1 MNARKKELT
10 EEQYEDILDE
20 IYPEPVL
27 ICGMEYNQ
35 AHALKEL
42 DPIAFRCSQSDY
54 QDDDS
59 IPWVCDVCDT
69 EHDTEE
75 SADNCCKVSHLVD
88 LLERA
93 GFVGTDTSITE
104 SLLTYGL
111 VYRESD
117 GLTLLCTNPDCKDEV
132 EDLDDILFQFESISK
147 DDIQSAIDEQKDGFF
162 DYLGTT
168 KEEYTLDSIPLV
180 MAISDI
186 LQYESCWLIESIEY
200 PLNIDDVIKSL
211 KAEQNIK
218 EE

>member
-10 EEQYEDILDE
+10 EEQYENILDD

-35 AHALKEL
+35 AYALKEL
-42 DPIAFRCSQSDY
+42 DPIAFRCGQSDY

-59 IPWVCDVCDT
+59 IPWECSLCGQEFDNEDY
-69 EHDTEE
+69 
-75 SADNCCKVSHLVD
+75 ADNCCKVSHLVG
-88 LLERA
+88 LLESA
-93 GFVGTDTSITE
+93 GFTGTDESITE

-132 EDLDDILFQFESISK
+132 EDLDDILFQFESISR
-147 DDIQSAIDEQKDGFF
+147 DDIQNAIDEQENGFF
-162 DYLGTT
+162 DCLGTP

-180 MAISDI
+180 RAISDI

-200 PLNIDDVIKSL
+200 PLNIDDVTKSL
-211 KAEQNIK
+211 KAEQTTKK
-218 EE
+218 E